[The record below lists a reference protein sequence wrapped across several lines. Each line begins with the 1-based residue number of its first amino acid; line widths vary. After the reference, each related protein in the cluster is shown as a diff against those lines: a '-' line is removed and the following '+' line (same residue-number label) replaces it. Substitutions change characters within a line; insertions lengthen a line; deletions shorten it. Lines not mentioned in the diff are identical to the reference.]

1 VKPCCA
7 DGSKGSPFAR
17 VGHCQ
22 LKFLE
27 RLLRGPFFIY
37 NINMK
42 YIYELKLQNFL
53 EAREFSRSLNLKSKK
68 DWDAW
73 CKDNIKPNNIP
84 VLPNVA
90 YKNKGWVSYKD
101 WLGY

>member
-1 VKPCCA
+1 
-7 DGSKGSPFAR
+7 
-17 VGHCQ
+17 
-22 LKFLE
+22 
-27 RLLRGPFFIY
+27 
-37 NINMK
+37 MK

-101 WLGY
+101 WLGD

>member
-1 VKPCCA
+1 
-7 DGSKGSPFAR
+7 
-17 VGHCQ
+17 
-22 LKFLE
+22 
-27 RLLRGPFFIY
+27 
-37 NINMK
+37 MK